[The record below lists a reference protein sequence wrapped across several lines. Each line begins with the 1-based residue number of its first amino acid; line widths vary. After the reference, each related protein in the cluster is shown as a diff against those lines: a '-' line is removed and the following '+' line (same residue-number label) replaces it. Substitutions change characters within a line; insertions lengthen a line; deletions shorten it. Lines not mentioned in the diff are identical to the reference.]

1 MKILTSTD
9 NGFTYSKFTLNFP
22 QIQHSE
28 IFSILN
34 KNITFSDVEK
44 NLKKELKRIKTKEII
59 SFGFYGEVFSDDEN
73 VVKNIDNLLI
83 TLKQSGFPLMIATST
98 DSILNHIDILKQ
110 LSKNYCQIF
119 VKIPSFDDSVLQ
131 IFQPGFPLLQQR
143 LDVVKQLNINN
154 ISAGVYISPLLP
166 EINCNAQNVE
176 KLVEFSAQNNAAFV
190 MYQKKFTVLDNA
202 KENFLRNIEL
212 RFPQVFDY
220 YRNQLSVKNDV
231 KSNAFMEISN
241 VFVRTASKFG
251 IATRPKEFNP
261 PKQLSLF

>member
-9 NGFTYSKFTLNFP
+9 NGFAYSKFTLNFP

-28 IFSILN
+28 IFSISN

-59 SFGFYGEVFSDDEN
+59 SFGFDGEVFSDDEN
-73 VVKNIDNLLI
+73 VVKNIDNMLI

-98 DSILNHIDILKQ
+98 DSILKHIDILKQ

-154 ISAGVYISPLLP
+154 ISVGVYISPLLP
-166 EINCNAQNVE
+166 EINCNAENVE

-241 VFVRTASKFG
+241 VFVRTASKLG